1 MASLKI
7 GKFEI
12 SPQSGTAGTV
22 AIGHKLTEK
31 HTGRNKYQ
39 KLVRA
44 SITAPGA
51 NSNSIEKLEV
61 DGMAP
66 YLQLNTSQTEIAYSV
81 TTATINGKSN
91 AEKFRVTSSG
101 KEITLVTNTGY
112 SVSENIGTFSSG
124 FGDQAEGDIAI
135 KLQFL
140 ANNTSGAVTIP
151 VQVEY
156 WDGTA
161 WQVGGTHNIIQSSSD
176 ADVSFTVTPSTLTD
190 FAKEGGTQTVSI
202 DSNIAYSAEVQ
213 GDIEV
218 SWIHLSRESGTAS
231 TEDLTITVDAQA
243 VGSSAREASIKF
255 KSNITGSVIG
265 TLAVKQAAGEAYS
278 ISWESDTL
286 SFTNDDLNTIKS
298 NNLTAN
304 ADWYIEEVI

>member
-7 GKFEI
+7 GKFEV

-44 SITAPGA
+44 SITAAGA

-66 YLQLNTSQTEIAYSV
+66 YLQLNTSQTEIAYNV

-151 VQVEY
+151 V
-156 WDGTA
+156 
-161 WQVGGTHNIIQSSSD
+161 
-176 ADVSFTVTPSTLTD
+176 DVYKRQCRRL
-190 FAKEGGTQTVSI
+190 
-202 DSNIAYSAEVQ
+202 
-213 GDIEV
+213 
-218 SWIHLSRESGTAS
+218 R
-231 TEDLTITVDAQA
+231 
-243 VGSSAREASIKF
+243 
-255 KSNITGSVIG
+255 
-265 TLAVKQAAGEAYS
+265 LA
-278 ISWESDTL
+278 
-286 SFTNDDLNTIKS
+286 
-298 NNLTAN
+298 
-304 ADWYIEEVI
+304 